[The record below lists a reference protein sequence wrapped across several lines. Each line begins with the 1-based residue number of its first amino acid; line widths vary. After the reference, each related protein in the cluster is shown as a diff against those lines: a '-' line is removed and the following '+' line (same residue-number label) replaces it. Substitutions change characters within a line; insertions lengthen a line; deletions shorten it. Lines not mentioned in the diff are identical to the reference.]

1 LRLQNEVLALF
12 NVMLL
17 GVSDEVFLIDAKS
30 MHVVAASDSA
40 LSYLGCTLTQLQSY
54 PLKALLGIE
63 QAVLQERLDTYH
75 ASPDLFTQQRKIN
88 DQHYIYQDDR
98 LKVLLA
104 RFNQHEFIVATKN
117 SWANKKDII
126 QALDESESRF
136 HAILYNT
143 PGLVVE
149 FRFESKQ
156 HVQFTFVSDACK
168 ALLGVTPERLK
179 QAPTLFYE
187 MMLPEDRISFEES
200 IGSSA
205 SGLSVLNWEG
215 RVWIDEWQDTKW
227 INLRCSPRMLT
238 DGLIQWEGIM
248 TNITQSKLEKFEIE
262 QSRQRLAEL
271 SAHMTQIK
279 EEERQRIGREIHD
292 DLGGNLTAIKIGLA
306 SIIQRISPN
315 ETVLADKAKNLEVL
329 VDDTFEAAHRI
340 SGDLRPN
347 VLELGIV
354 AALEWQTKQFEKQI
368 GIDANFSSNQTD
380 IEVTQDQAITL
391 FRICQEG
398 LFNIAKH
405 ANAKHVGVLLNLVSD
420 EIIMQ
425 IDDDGIGIQPS
436 DMLKANSY
444 GLRGMSERLAALEGT
459 FSIQRGKKH
468 GTTVLV
474 KLPYLPESL
483 VDKMGIGISQ

>member
-1 LRLQNEVLALF
+1 MQNEVLALF
-12 NVMLL
+12 NLMLL
-17 GVSDEVFLIDAKS
+17 GVSDEVFLIDSKS
-30 MHVVAASDSA
+30 MRVIAASESA
-40 LSYLGCTLTQLQSY
+40 LSYLGCSLPQLQAY
-54 PLKALLGIE
+54 PLRALLGVE
-63 QAVLQERLDTYH
+63 QAVLQERLDTYR
-75 ASPDLFTQQRKIN
+75 ASPDLFSQQRKIN
-88 DQHYIYQDDR
+88 DQHYIYQDNR

-156 HVQFTFVSDACK
+156 QVLFTFVSDACK
-168 ALLGVTPERLK
+168 PLLGVTPERLK
-179 QAPTLFYE
+179 QSPTLFYE

-227 INLRCSPRMLT
+227 INLRCSPRMLSN
-238 DGLIQWEGIM
+238 GLIQWEGIM
-248 TNITQSKLEKFEIE
+248 TNITQSKLEKYEIE

-306 SIIQRISPN
+306 SIIQRIKPDQQAL
-315 ETVLADKAKNLEVL
+315 VDKAKSLETL

-368 GIDANFSSNQTD
+368 GIDAHFSSNRTD

-405 ANAKHVGVLLNLVSD
+405 AKAKRVTVLLNLFSD
-420 EIIMQ
+420 EIIMR
-425 IDDDGIGIQPS
+425 IDDDGIGIKPS

-444 GLRGMSERLAALEGT
+444 GLRGMSERLAALDGT
-459 FSIQRGKKH
+459 FTIQRGTKR
-468 GTTVLV
+468 GTSILV
-474 KLPYLPESL
+474 KLPHLPENAEEKILIANS
-483 VDKMGIGISQ
+483 

>member
-1 LRLQNEVLALF
+1 
-12 NVMLL
+12 
-17 GVSDEVFLIDAKS
+17 
-30 MHVVAASDSA
+30 MHVVAASESA
-40 LSYLGCTLTQLQSY
+40 LNYLGCTLSQLQAY
-54 PLKALLGIE
+54 PMKALLGID
-63 QAVLQERLDTYH
+63 QAALEEKLETYRT
-75 ASPDLFTQQRKIN
+75 SPDLFSHQRAIN

-126 QALDESESRF
+126 QALDASESRF

-149 FRFESKQ
+149 FRFESKK

-179 QAPTLFYE
+179 QSPSLFYE
-187 MMLPEDRISFEES
+187 MMLPEDRTSFEES

-205 SGLSVLNWEG
+205 NGLSVLNWEG

-227 INLRCSPRMLT
+227 INLRCSPRMLN

-248 TNITQSKLEKFEIE
+248 TNITQSKLEKYEIE

-306 SIIQRISPN
+306 SIIQRIKPD
-315 ETVLADKAKNLEVL
+315 EPILLDKAKNLEVL

-368 GIDANFSSNQTD
+368 GIHADFSSNQTD

-405 ANAKHVGVLLNLVSD
+405 ANAKHVGILLNLVED
-420 EIIMQ
+420 EIIMK
-425 IDDDGIGIQPS
+425 IDDDGKGINSS

-444 GLRGMSERLAALEGT
+444 GLRGMSERLAALDGT
-459 FSIQRGKKH
+459 FSIQRGIKH
-468 GTTVLV
+468 GTTVIV
-474 KLPYLPESL
+474 KLPYLPDVLE
-483 VDKMGIGISQ
+483 DKMGIRIP

>member
-1 LRLQNEVLALF
+1 MSQQNEVLELF

-30 MHVVAASDSA
+30 MQVVAASDSA
-40 LSYLGCTLTQLQSY
+40 LSYLDCNLTQLQAY
-54 PLKALLGIE
+54 PLQALLGADT
-63 QAVLQERLDTYH
+63 AVLQDSLNSYRDN
-75 ASPDLFTQQRKIN
+75 PDLFAHQSKIN
-88 DQHYIYQDDR
+88 NQHYIYQDDR
-98 LKVLLA
+98 LKVLLV
-104 RFNQHEFIVATKN
+104 RFKQNEFIIATKN

-149 FRFESKQ
+149 FRFETKRN
-156 HVQFTFVSDACK
+156 VLFTFVSDACK
-168 ALLGVTPERLK
+168 ALLGVSPERLK

-227 INLRCSPRMLT
+227 INLRCSPRMLS

-248 TNITQSKLEKFEIE
+248 TNITQSKLEKYEIE

-279 EEERQRIGREIHD
+279 EDERQRIGREIHD

-306 SIIQRISPN
+306 SIIQRIQPA
-315 ETVLADKAKNLEVL
+315 ETALVDKAKNLEVL

-368 GIDANFSSNQTD
+368 GIDANFSSNKSD

-405 ANAKHVGVLLNLVSD
+405 AKAIHVTVLLNLLAD

-444 GLRGMSERLAALEGT
+444 GLRGMSERLAALDGT
-459 FSIQRGKKH
+459 FSIQRGTKR
-468 GTTVLV
+468 GTTILV
-474 KLPYLPESL
+474 KLPYLPE
-483 VDKMGIGISQ
+483 VAAGKMSVGISQ